1 MRVAQLVGFLVF
13 YYYSLMEKKSKA
25 VMLTLEQQASSV
37 FDHYCYQDEGL
48 KPCAYFWKELIQ
60 AK

>member
-37 FDHYCYQDEGL
+37 FDHYCYQDEETEKAEKKVDVGDL
-48 KPCAYFWKELIQ
+48 
-60 AK
+60 